1 MVRSCLLDSALVDDE
16 ARLMARVAAG
26 DRQDALG
33 ELYSRYERRLYGLG
47 LKLLG
52 DQSLAEEMVQETFLR
67 VWRNAAQFDP
77 ELGSVATFIF
87 TIARRIAI
95 DLWRRPSSRP
105 FSPEP
110 EDEASAGDP
119 VERVLVGLTVRDALD
134 SLSEDHRQVL
144 ELSYGRDMNQ
154 RAIAER
160 LGVPLG
166 TVKTRTYH
174 GLRALKRALEARDI
188 HG

>member
-1 MVRSCLLDSALVDDE
+1 VEDDT
-16 ARLMARVAAG
+16 RLMARIAAG
-26 DRQDALG
+26 DRQEALG
-33 ELYSRYERRLYGLG
+33 ELYGRYERRLYGLG

-52 DQSLAEEMVQETFLR
+52 DQSLAEELVQETFLR
-67 VWRNAAQFDP
+67 VWRNASRFDP
-77 ELGSVATFIF
+77 ARGSVATYVF

-110 EDEASAGDP
+110 DDEGSPGDP

-134 SLSEDHRQVL
+134 SLSEDHRRVL
-144 ELSYGRDMNQ
+144 ELSYGQDMNQ

-174 GLRALKRALEARDI
+174 GLRALKQALEARDI